1 MEGTPVLSAFTPAF
15 VTAHPMRLEEP
26 DQPRAALPHEPV
38 PALLPAAAEA
48 QIMERLKA
56 LGYLQ

>member
-1 MEGTPVLSAFTPAF
+1 
-15 VTAHPMRLEEP
+15 MRLEEP
-26 DQPRAALPHEPV
+26 GQPQAALPPEPE
-38 PALLPAAAEA
+38 PALLPAAEEA

>member
-1 MEGTPVLSAFTPAF
+1 MEGAPILSAFTPAF

-26 DQPRAALPHEPV
+26 GQPRVALPHESEQ
-38 PALLPAAAEA
+38 ALLPAAEEA

-56 LGYLQ
+56 LGYL